1 MNLNNIFKNKK
12 VIITGHTGFKGSW
25 LTMWLL
31 RLEANILGISNK
43 IVTKPSN
50 YDLVKKNK
58 RLKSIFLDIKK
69 SKELNKII
77 KNYKPDFV
85 FHLAAQAIVKK
96 SYENPTETFLTNSIG
111 TMNILE
117 SLRSINKKCAVIL
130 ITSDKSYK
138 NLEIKRGYKENDLL
152 GGKDP
157 YSASKASAELIIQSY
172 IDSYFKRKNNKVY
185 ICVGRAGN
193 VIGGGDW
200 SNNRLI
206 PDCVKSWSK
215 NKKVFIRNPK
225 STRPWQHV
233 LEAIR
238 GYLFL
243 ASNLYC
249 NKKIHG
255 EAFNFGPN
263 HKKNYSVIDVIRIF
277 KKKWKNASWVIKN
290 DKEFFES
297 DLLKLNCMKAKQK
310 LKYSSVLSFYQTVSF
325 TADWYKEFYKKNFNM
340 YDYSL
345 KQIQKYEKIAIYK
358 K

>member
-1 MNLNNIFKNKK
+1 MNFDIFKNKK
-12 VIITGHTGFKGSW
+12 IIVTGHTGFKGSW
-25 LTMWLL
+25 LFAWLNKL
-31 RLEANILGISNK
+31 DAKIIGISKN
-43 IVTKPSN
+43 IPTQPSHYN
-50 YDLVKKNK
+50 TLNFKKN
-58 RLKSIFLDIKK
+58 SFWLDIRDKK
-69 SKELNKII
+69 KLKKKILSFQ
-77 KNYKPDFV
+77 PDFI
-85 FHLAAQAIVKK
+85 FHLAAQSLVFESIK
-96 SYENPTETFLTNSIG
+96 NPIDTWNTNLIG
-111 TMNILE
+111 TLNILE
-117 SLRSINKKCAVIL
+117 SLRGYRKKCSVVL
-130 ITSDKSYK
+130 VTSDKCYE
-138 NLEIKRGYKENDLL
+138 NLEINRGYKENDKL
-152 GGKDP
+152 GGSDP
-157 YSASKASAELIIQSY
+157 YSASKASTEIMIKSY
-172 IDSYFKRKNNKVY
+172 VKTFFKNQTKVR
-185 ICVGRAGN
+185 IATARAGN

-200 SNNRLI
+200 SNSRII
-206 PDCVKSWSK
+206 PDCVKSWTK
-215 NKKVFIRNPK
+215 NKTIIIRSPK